1 MKRTYEGNGFLQI
14 TKVIEIDND
23 DAGIVFTVYM
33 QPNRRNKQD
42 QGPHEVMV
50 FASTQQEQLLV
61 ENQQYLENLF
71 DNEQVVYLK
80 LDESFKRKNG
90 GYTYVEVTTCL
101 GSQKIK
107 YLKDPENPQ
116 SLVVPNQNYKDE
128 VRGRTVTRFK
138 NPIDKSGF
146 YVEVQAVDMTD
157 PKLAF
162 RDGNGERS

>member
-14 TKVIEIDND
+14 TKVIEVEND

-42 QGPHEVMV
+42 QGAHELMV

-80 LDESFKRKNG
+80 LDESFTRKNG
-90 GYTYVEVTTCL
+90 GYTYVEVATCL
-101 GSQKIK
+101 GS
-107 YLKDPENPQ
+107 
-116 SLVVPNQNYKDE
+116 
-128 VRGRTVTRFK
+128 
-138 NPIDKSGF
+138 
-146 YVEVQAVDMTD
+146 
-157 PKLAF
+157 
-162 RDGNGERS
+162 